1 MSTESQV
8 NRYDRYIQGLLSGRP
23 ETCLGYDYRDK
34 PRAIS
39 QHINYMLNRTRSMFR
54 WNGLP
59 DSIPERILELYLQSN
74 GNVCW
79 CPVDGK
85 LYIFTGGLGGEWDV
99 YYRPTIY
106 TVANPALNF
115 YKNLKIDV
123 DCVVMYNDSLRMGL
137 LPLFEKYATAL
148 TETELSL
155 DIANINSRI
164 VDLISASDDT
174 TKESALKFLED
185 VRNGKPGVIGE
196 NAFFDGVR
204 GQPYGTTGN
213 RVITDL
219 IELLQYFKASWWN
232 DVGLNANYN
241 MKRESLNSAESQL
254 NNDALLP
261 LADDL
266 LKMRQEGAKEVSE
279 KFAEYLD
286 GEITVEYASAWED
299 NEIELE
305 EEQNNLSERSET
317 DPTGEEAKTDDP
329 QEETE

>member
-1 MSTESQV
+1 
-8 NRYDRYIQGLLSGRP
+8 
-23 ETCLGYDYRDK
+23 
-34 PRAIS
+34 
-39 QHINYMLNRTRSMFR
+39 MFR

-79 CPVDGK
+79 YPVNGK
-85 LYIFTGGLGGEWDV
+85 LYIFTGGLGGRPDV

-106 TVANPALNF
+106 TIANPALEIS
-115 YKNLKIDV
+115 KSLRIGEE
-123 DCVVMYNDSLRMGL
+123 CVVMYNDSLRIGL
-137 LPLFEKYATAL
+137 LPLYEKYATGL

-164 VDLISASDDT
+164 VDLISASDDVT
-174 TKESALKFLED
+174 RESALKYLED

-219 IELLQYFKASWWN
+219 IELLQYYKASWWN
-232 DVGLNANYN
+232 TIGLNANYN

-266 LKMRQEGAKEVSE
+266 LKMRQDGAKEVSE
-279 KFAEYLD
+279 MFSEYLD

-305 EEQNNLSERSET
+305 EEQDNLSERSET
-317 DPTGEEAKTDDP
+317 DPNPTEEEAKTEDEP
-329 QEETE
+329 QETE